1 MNARVLSQVQT
12 AAVLCLNKVE
22 LVIPSYQRPYVW
34 PSDDVVGLLNQ
45 IINACNAGDDQYYI
59 GTVLTSRI
67 PHRLGS
73 TAAVTYELIDGQ
85 QRMTTLM
92 VIALAFLEVSPSQR
106 LKDLAVLG
114 DSPRLVF
121 AIREEVQD
129 QLGIWAGLKK
139 SFEQDADVEKKP
151 YLKHLAAA
159 YKAAK
164 DRLQLLH
171 REQREH
177 GGKGLAAVEQF
188 FLHQVKW
195 VNNVMP
201 SDMDLNGL
209 FATLNT
215 SGIQLEQTDILKAR
229 LMDKIVHHRACYEGI
244 WQACEDMEN
253 YFERS
258 LRKVF
263 PDAAWDRMRFSS
275 LESYS
280 REIFFLERP
289 VEGRGN
295 GLTIAEISAK
305 RLPRNEAE
313 PGPEEEVDDDEN
325 EAGTVQ
331 SIISFGLLLMHTY
344 RIYRHR
350 QWGKDIGTPL
360 NDSRLN
366 NCFERFVS
374 EASVSQARDFI
385 ECLWQ
390 VRYQF
395 DLWVV
400 KWVRLAEEKEKHLRL
415 SVINKR
421 TVGKLNTSRTIELPT
436 TDLLQLQSVRYF
448 TGDRSAQYWLT
459 PFLGALIDNP
469 GMSSN
474 QVDALLERIDNQLSI
489 VPESSTQKTASFAL
503 LSGDCASTTDLSNKI
518 GYLKEPNGTGFEH
531 YWFQK
536 MEYILW
542 RERYQL
548 GCFDKSTLES
558 YRIASRNSVEHV
570 HPQNEEFNSKL
581 DEHYLHS
588 FGNLVLLS
596 PGENSS
602 YSNQAVLKKQA
613 DFRAKPRYDSL
624 KLAHIFHVLGKGE
637 HWGPEQIERHRGE
650 MIELI
655 EAHYLA

>member
-1 MNARVLSQVQT
+1 MSARVLSQVQT
-12 AAVLCLNKVE
+12 AAALYMNKVE

-34 PSDDVVGLLNQ
+34 PSEDVVGLLNQ
-45 IINACNAGDDQYYI
+45 IINACSAGDDHYYI

-67 PHRLGS
+67 PHRVGS
-73 TAAVTYELIDGQ
+73 SAAVTYELIDGQ

-92 VIALAFLEVSPSQR
+92 VIALAFLRISPSQR

-114 DSPRLVF
+114 ESPRLVF
-121 AIREEVQD
+121 AIREEAQD
-129 QLGIWAGLKK
+129 QLGIWAGLKT
-139 SFEQDADVEKKP
+139 FEQNADVEKKP
-151 YLKHLAAA
+151 YLKHLTAA

-171 REQREH
+171 KERGAE
-177 GGKGLAAVEQF
+177 GLEAVEQF

-201 SDMDLNGL
+201 GDMDLNGL

-258 LRKVF
+258 LRRVF
-263 PDAAWDRMRFSS
+263 PDAAWDRMRFSN
-275 LESYS
+275 LDSYS

-295 GLTIAEISAK
+295 GLTIGEISAK
-305 RLPRNEAE
+305 RLPRNDAE
-313 PGPEEEVDDDEN
+313 LGLTEEVDEDEN
-325 EAGTVQ
+325 ETGNVQ

-374 EASVSQARDFI
+374 EASVSQAREFI

-415 SVINKR
+415 SMINKR
-421 TVGKLNTSRTIELPT
+421 TVGKLNTSRSIELHT
-436 TDLLQLQSVRYF
+436 SDLVQLQSVRYF

-474 QVDALLERIDNQLSI
+474 QVDALLEKIDNQLSI
-489 VPESSTQKTASFAL
+489 APEASTQKSASFAL
-503 LSGDCASTTDLSNKI
+503 LSGDCASTVHLSDKI
-518 GYLKEPNGTGFEH
+518 AYLKESNGTGFEH

-542 RERYQL
+542 RERDRL
-548 GCFDKSTLES
+548 GCFHKDSLES

-581 DEHYLHS
+581 DEHYLHC

-624 KLAHIFHVLGKGE
+624 KLAHIFHVLGKDE
-637 HWGPEQIERHRGE
+637 HWGPAQIEQHRSE
-650 MIELI
+650 MIDLI
-655 EAHYLA
+655 EAHYLV